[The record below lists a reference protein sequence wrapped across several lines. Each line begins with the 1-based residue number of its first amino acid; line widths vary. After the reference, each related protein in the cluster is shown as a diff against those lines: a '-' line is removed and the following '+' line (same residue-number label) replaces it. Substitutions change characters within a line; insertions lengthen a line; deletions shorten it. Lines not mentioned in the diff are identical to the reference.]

1 MPDITIGD
9 WSKLGSTIRARR
21 QRLALSQ
28 TEAADRANVSRS
40 WLARVEAGHRGAEL
54 EQVMRL
60 LDALGLTMVV
70 RESPSDADRDEQI
83 GREIT
88 DRHRERSAS
97 RRRAWPT
104 GPDSRRP

>member
-1 MPDITIGD
+1 MPDITIAD

-28 TEAADRANVSRS
+28 TEAAHRANVSRS

-70 RESPSDADRDEQI
+70 RESPSGEDPDEQI

-88 DRHRERSAS
+88 DRHRERSVA
-97 RRRAWPT
+97 RQEA
-104 GPDSRRP
+104 